1 MNCISRILSCVLT
14 CFFAVGA
21 VADDAVSTSVEKG
34 VSLQLARE
42 RAATVSNISYELSFI
57 IPENIEMP
65 VVGNAVIRFDYT
77 GTGDLQLDFQPAA
90 DNLPKTVSI
99 NGKTSKTQYCNE
111 HIIIPRAHLF
121 RGSNTVAISGFV
133 ADDKTL
139 NRHEDYLY
147 TLFVPDRAR
156 SVFPC
161 FDQPDM
167 KARFTLTLTIPQGW
181 KAISNAPMESES
193 IVKALG
199 KRQKVKPQMRTV
211 CRYGTSDLL
220 PTYLFSFTAGVFEKQ
235 TVVEDGYEIEG
246 LYRRQTAEKEAQLPV
261 VFKEIAHSIKWLEQY
276 TGIAQ
281 PFRKYGFVVLPGYQF
296 GGMEHPGAI
305 QLNELRIFLRNN
317 PTDDEELSRLN
328 LIAHETSHLWFGDLV
343 TMKWFDDVW
352 TKEVF
357 ANFMADK
364 IARQQFPDI
373 NHRLSFIKS
382 HYPLALATDRT
393 AGTHPI
399 QQPLENLNGAGLLY
413 GNIIYHK
420 APIMMQKLEE
430 LIGEDALR
438 RGLQAYLASHAYDN
452 ATWDDLIACFE
463 KESPDSHVGEFSR
476 VWVKEGGLP
485 TIGYEKHKAA
495 NSGKNSGMLLTTVT
509 VSETDDSHRN
519 LHWQQTFSWGLADVG
534 TAGDTWQDVSVHAV
548 DLQAAA
554 TADIHGGS
562 DSGKADVASIPNING
577 DGYGRFV
584 LADDDARHMM
594 GNWHRLADTQRLAAI
609 MTMYENHLMHRI
621 SADSLFE
628 SLSNG
633 LIHEENQLVAS
644 MCISYCRELLPH
656 LDAQRRLRAETR
668 LIDCA
673 ENHKLPSLRLQ
684 AKRIVSTTAITTKAT
699 YYIYKLWKSQDHTA
713 MTERDYMEM
722 SYHLAQLMPHKY
734 DEIRQQQREQLT
746 NADLISEY
754 DFVVR
759 ACHPDTA
766 AREQLFRDLL
776 KAENRRTEPYAAAA
790 LRLLNSEKYEPQS
803 NKYIVPALDIL
814 EEIQRTGDIFFPSDW
829 LTALLAGHH
838 SQQAKTIVQ
847 QWMQTHRLPETL
859 QRKLNEK
866 AYHLLQQH

>member
-1 MNCISRILSCVLT
+1 MDCIFRLLSCMLT
-14 CFFAVGA
+14 CFIAIGA
-21 VADDAVSTSVEKG
+21 VADNTVSPKTEKG

-42 RAATVSNISYELSFI
+42 RAATVSNINYELHFS
-57 IPENIEMP
+57 IPEYIDMP
-65 VVGNAVIRFDYT
+65 VVGDAVIRFDYS
-77 GTGDLQLDFQPAA
+77 GSGDLQLDFQSAA
-90 DNLPKTVSI
+90 GNLPKTISI
-99 NGKTSKTQYCNE
+99 NGKTTKTQYENE
-111 HIIIPRAHLF
+111 HIIISRNHLLSV
-121 RGSNTVAISGFV
+121 GNTVAINGFV

-193 IVKALG
+193 MVKAFS
-199 KRQKVKPQMRTV
+199 KRKKVKPQMHTV
-211 CRYGTSDLL
+211 CRYGTSDPL
-220 PTYLFSFTAGVFEKQ
+220 PTYLFSFTAGVFESQ

-246 LYRRQTAEKEAQLPV
+246 LYRRQTAEKEAQLST
-261 VFKEIAHSIKWLEQY
+261 VFSEIAHSIKWLEQY
-276 TGIAQ
+276 TGIRQ

-373 NHRLSFIKS
+373 NHKLSFIKT

-393 AGTHPI
+393 SGTHPI
-399 QQPLENLNGAGLLY
+399 QQPLENLNRAGLLY

-438 RGLQAYLASHAYDN
+438 RGLQAYLANHAYGN

-463 KESPDSHVGEFSR
+463 KESPDSRVSEFSR
-476 VWVKEGGLP
+476 VWVKESGLP
-485 TIGYEKHKAA
+485 TIAYDKHTAA
-495 NSGKNSGMLLTTVT
+495 DNTLPTVVS
-509 VSETDDSHRN
+509 VSETDDSRRN
-519 LHWQQTFSWGLADVG
+519 LHWQQTFSWGLADIADG
-534 TAGDTWQDVSVHAV
+534 KWQDVSTQTV
-548 DLQAAA
+548 DMQAAT
-554 TADIHGGS
+554 TADIHAGS

-584 LADDDARHMM
+584 LAADDARHMLS
-594 GNWHRLADTQRLAAI
+594 NWHTLADTQRLAAI
-609 MTMYENHLMHRI
+609 MTLYENYLMHRI
-621 SADSLFE
+621 SADSLFD
-628 SLSNG
+628 SLSSG
-633 LIHEENQLVAS
+633 LLHEDNQLVAS

-656 LDAQRRLRAETR
+656 LDDKARLKAETS
-668 LIDCA
+668 IISCA
-673 ENHKLPSLRLQ
+673 TNHPLPSLQMQ
-684 AKRIVSTTAITTKAT
+684 AKRIIGNNAATTKST
-699 YYIYKLWKSQDHTA
+699 YYVYKLWKEHDDAQLS
-713 MTERDYMEM
+713 ERDYMEM
-722 SYHLAQLMPHKY
+722 SYHLAQLLPHKY
-734 DEIRQQQREQLT
+734 DEICQTQRSRLS
-746 NADLISEY
+746 NDDLKAEY

-759 ACHPDTA
+759 ACHPDSTS
-766 AREQLFRDLL
+766 REQLFLDLL

-790 LRLLNSEKYEPQS
+790 LRLLNSETYEPQS

-829 LTALLAGHH
+829 LSALLEGHH
-838 SQQAKTIVQ
+838 SQQAKDIVR
-847 QWMQTHRLPETL
+847 QWTETHQLPAAL

-866 AYHLLQQH
+866 AYHLMQQH